1 MRTLVESLKR
11 LYEAGKVTDEK
22 LSQMVTD
29 SKITSEEKTYI
40 ESGGSPT
47 PDPDKD
53 GVFPYVYGMGVK
65 VGMKEKYNGVVYVAI
80 QAMTKQ
86 INPPSELPAIFQE
99 VTVNG

>member
-11 LYEAGKVTDEK
+11 LFEAGKVTDEK

-47 PDPDKD
+47 PDPDLLE
-53 GVFPYVYGMGVK
+53 Y
-65 VGMKEKYNGVVYVAI
+65 YNLTQGI
-80 QAMTKQ
+80 LL
-86 INPPSELPAIFQE
+86 EE
-99 VTVNG
+99 G